1 MRNIEKLRDYFL
13 GKDPQLKETLSDNS
27 LRLIG
32 IEGKHFVLRT
42 ELLKRLTELRKYVDD
57 KDEEIKEE
65 LEGLIDDLETSL
77 GTETLAREA
86 ADTTLQNNI
95 NAEKL
100 ARQAADGTLQNY
112 LDAEAIQREEA
123 DRTIQGYLDAE
134 AIQRE
139 EADGTLQGNI
149 NTLSGRVGTAETNIT
164 NLQGAVAGKQ
174 DTLTAGEN
182 ITIENNVI
190 SATGG
195 ATYTAGDNITIEN
208 DVISAVDTTY
218 TAGTNVSIT
227 NNVIS
232 ATDTTYPIFTGAT
245 SSANGKSGLVPP
257 PFRNDRG
264 KFLRGDCSWMSIP
277 EEIKTLSSTFSLVL
291 DQGQSN
297 YIQDGVYKVA
307 DNVAVRWGNV
317 SGQTFTTSGTSL
329 LIVTT
334 RDESYDD
341 GYEEQY
347 FTTRYWYLL
356 GKENKIQCGR
366 AIIPPDVIVGTVP
379 PSEYYEDYK
388 LSKAAIAITSSS
400 TDDELPTAKAVY
412 DFVNTYNRFD
422 SITLFSQSNFS
433 TTPAG
438 NWTKTLVALP
448 SAYRTVGTG
457 LSYEQSTHSVKIGA
471 GIIGVAI
478 SFQVKLGSSVN
489 SSFQVEKTSGNTHT
503 ICYPSL
509 CSNNNTVNTNALTT
523 YVDVKEGDIIQ
534 VYMYVNTTSNIT
546 FDCWGTGLTVTAIAY
561 GEPT

>member
-77 GTETLAREA
+77 GTETLARQE

-112 LDAEAIQREEA
+112 LDAEAIQREQA

-149 NTLSGRVGTAETNIT
+149 NTLSGRVGTAETDIT

-190 SATGG
+190 SSAGG

-218 TAGTNVSIT
+218 SNFVGTDGQTAGTAGLVPAPATTDDGKFLKADGTWDTAGQTYQAGANIQINGNT
-227 NNVIS
+227 IS

-245 SSANGKSGLVPP
+245 SSARGKSGLVPP
-257 PFRNDRG
+257 PFVNDRG

-277 EEIKTLSSTFSLVL
+277 EEIKTLSSAFSLVL
-291 DQGQSN
+291 DQMQTN

-307 DNVAVRWGNV
+307 NNVAVKWGDV
-317 SGQTFTTSGTSL
+317 SSQTFTTSGTSL
-329 LIVTT
+329 LVVTT
-334 RDESYDD
+334 RDEGIDA
-341 GYEEQY
+341 QN
-347 FTTRYWYLL
+347 FTSRYWYLL

-366 AIIPPDVIVGTVP
+366 AIIPPDVIIGTVP

-388 LSKAAIAITSSS
+388 LSKAATAITSSS

-412 DFVNTYNRFD
+412 D
-422 SITLFSQSNFS
+422 
-433 TTPAG
+433 
-438 NWTKTLVALP
+438 ALP
-448 SAYRTVGTG
+448 NITISQTDLTPGVSP
-457 LSYEQSTHSVKIGA
+457 LSE
-471 GIIGVAI
+471 
-478 SFQVKLGSSVN
+478 
-489 SSFQVEKTSGNTHT
+489 
-503 ICYPSL
+503 
-509 CSNNNTVNTNALTT
+509 NALY
-523 YVDVKEGDIIQ
+523 YVYE
-534 VYMYVNTTSNIT
+534 
-546 FDCWGTGLTVTAIAY
+546 
-561 GEPT
+561 